1 MNENISPVPP
11 GVHNPEDA
19 FLDSDNIPS
28 DVLARLEA
36 ADRAAEQSRK
46 PGLSTLTPLA
56 QQSLLDQ
63 LLKGGEDPIVQAL
76 EAQTRREIAVG
87 IFDLESLIPELKS
100 LLAPKHENVLDN
112 QEGA

>member
-56 QQSLLDQ
+56 
-63 LLKGGEDPIVQAL
+63 
-76 EAQTRREIAVG
+76 
-87 IFDLESLIPELKS
+87 
-100 LLAPKHENVLDN
+100 
-112 QEGA
+112 